1 MPDSVVASPVF
12 LGVAVDTSSS
22 KGVRADERGSILRT
36 AVREHEVSRPQP
48 GPVEMDGEVW

>member
-36 AVREHEVSRPQP
+36 TVREHEVSRPQP